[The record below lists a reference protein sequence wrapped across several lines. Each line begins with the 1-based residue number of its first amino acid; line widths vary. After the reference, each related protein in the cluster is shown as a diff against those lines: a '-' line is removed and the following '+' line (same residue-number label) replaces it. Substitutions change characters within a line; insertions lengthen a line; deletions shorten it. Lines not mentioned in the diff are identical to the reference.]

1 MEEMRRFDVPASV
14 ILQCSPTGNFAE
26 LMAFQIKRARETYRE
41 AVSLLPDAD
50 KKAQK
55 VGLVMAAVYYELLNE
70 IDRDGAQN
78 VLKYKIALPSPRKK
92 RIALKTW
99 LFGFKPRPGTPERA

>member
-1 MEEMRRFDVPASV
+1 
-14 ILQCSPTGNFAE
+14 
-26 LMAFQIKRARETYRE
+26 
-41 AVSLLPDAD
+41 
-50 KKAQK
+50 
-55 VGLVMAAVYYELLNE
+55 
-70 IDRDGAQN
+70 N